1 MTEHHSPIAPD
12 QPFAPGEPDGV
23 AASRLLA
30 RLRQRPSLGADEAW
44 RSDRLPLLMGVL
56 NVTPDSFSD
65 GGQFNAPAVA
75 AAHACAMAR
84 DGADIIDVG
93 GESTRPGHA
102 PTPADEEIARV
113 TPAIHAARAA
123 LAQAGLPAVI
133 SIDTW
138 KAPVASAALAAGAGI
153 VNDIWGLQRDPDI
166 ARVAAGH
173 GAGVV
178 IMHNAE
184 ATQPDADVMDLFRRF
199 FDRSLAIAAQAG
211 VRDDCIVLDIGFGFG
226 ATRAQHLEAIRRL
239 PELRACYGLPVLV
252 GVSRKSTIGLLT
264 GREVADRLAGSL
276 AGHSLA
282 LAFGA
287 DVLRVHDVAA
297 HRDALRIV
305 QGVMAPEPALASAME
320 RGA

>member
-1 MTEHHSPIAPD
+1 MMEPETGHRPV
-12 QPFAPGEPDGV
+12 PG
-23 AASRLLA
+23 ALA
-30 RLRQRPSLGADEAW
+30 RLQGRFGGRADGRW
-44 RSDRLPLLMGVL
+44 GSDALPLLMGVL

-65 GGQFNAPAVA
+65 GGRFNGAEA
-75 AAHACAMAR
+75 AASHACAMAR
-84 DGADIIDVG
+84 EGADIIDVG

-102 PTPADEEIARV
+102 PTPEAEEIARV
-113 TPAIHAARAA
+113 VPAIRAVR
-123 LAQAGLPAVI
+123 AGLAEAGLSAAI

-138 KAPVASAALAAGAGI
+138 KAGTAKAALAAGADI

-166 ARVAAGH
+166 ARVAADH

-184 ATQPDADVMDLFRRF
+184 TLHPDVDVMDLFRRF

-211 VRDDCIVLDIGFGFG
+211 VPSWHIVLDIGFGFG
-226 ATRAQHLEAIRRL
+226 ATRAQHLAAIRRL
-239 PELRACYGLPVLV
+239 PELHACYGLPVLV
-252 GVSRKSTIGLLT
+252 GASRKSTIGLLT

-276 AGHSLA
+276 ACHTLA

-305 QGVMAPEPALASAME
+305 HGVMDPEAALAAAAG
-320 RGA
+320 RAT